1 MDIVELYVMD
11 IILIFFNTRKHYICD
26 VDNWF
31 YGGLLSWNKRVAY
44 MVLQGNLNS
53 YWEYFLFFGI
63 VHGYC

>member
-53 YWEYFLFFGI
+53 Y
-63 VHGYC
+63 